1 MDDRKEVSSLSHYVS
16 LVLFVWF
23 SEGSLE
29 SLNCDYQ
36 LFVCFLGWFGSE
48 IRNKENPSEEMS

>member
-23 SEGSLE
+23 SEGTLE

-36 LFVCFLGWFGSE
+36 LFVFFGLFWFRYE
-48 IRNKENPSEEMS
+48 KQREPN